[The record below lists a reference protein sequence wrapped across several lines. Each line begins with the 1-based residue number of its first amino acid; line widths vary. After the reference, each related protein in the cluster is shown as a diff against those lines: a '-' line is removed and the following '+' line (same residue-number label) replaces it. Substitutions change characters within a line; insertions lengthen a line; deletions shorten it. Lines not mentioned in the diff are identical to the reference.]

1 MLVPKK
7 DMKIFVALE
16 PVDMRKSIN
25 GLAVEIIEALD
36 GKPQS
41 GDLYIFHNR
50 ASSLIKALFW
60 DIDGFVLIYKRLEE
74 HKFKFP
80 KISAMR
86 TLSISHKQLRWLLS
100 GFDFARIDNKTAIR
114 FDDYF

>member
-1 MLVPKK
+1 MLEPHD
-7 DMKIFVALE
+7 DMKIFVAVE

-25 GLAVEIIEALD
+25 GLAVEVIELLD

-41 GDLYIFHNR
+41 GDLYIFRNR

-80 KISAMR
+80 KLTASKLI
-86 TLSISHKQLRWLLS
+86 INKKQLRWLLS
-100 GFDFARIDNKTAIR
+100 GFDFVRIDSKSPIK

>member
-7 DMKIFVALE
+7 GMNIFVALN

-25 GLAVEIIEALD
+25 GLVIEVTESLGD
-36 GKPQS
+36 KPQS
-41 GDLYIFHNR
+41 GNLFIFRNKN
-50 ASSLIKALFW
+50 SSLIKALFW

-80 KISAMR
+80 KI
-86 TLSISHKQLRWLLS
+86 TTTEILSINNKQLRWLLS
-100 GFDFARIDNKTAIR
+100 GFDFTRITENSKLQ

>member
-1 MLVPKK
+1 MLVPKN

-25 GLAVEIIEALD
+25 GLAVEIIEVLD

-80 KISAMR
+80 KISTMQ

-100 GFDFARIDNKTAIR
+100 GFDFARIDKETAVR
-114 FDDYF
+114 FEDYF